1 MLFEEALEIID
12 RTLEPGRLNNLQE
25 LVLRETWTGKTYQEI
40 ASAAG
45 YDPDYIRGVGFH
57 LWQALSRAFGEKVS
71 KNNVR
76 SVLRQ
81 HSSDLVASHPPELAP
96 PFPER
101 SQALPLELPEGW
113 VPLDS
118 PWYVPRPPIEE
129 RCCAEILKPG
139 AMLRL
144 RAPYRMGKTS
154 LKKRILAHAAAC
166 GCHTVSLDF
175 DNADEA
181 ILNDLDRFLRWFSVN
196 ISRQLSLEPKLDE
209 YWGMTFGSKL
219 SCTLYFQNRILEP
232 LTRPLVL
239 ALDEVNRLFEYPAIA
254 KNFFPLLRSWYEEA
268 KDSAIWQKL
277 HLIVAYSTEIYV
289 PLSIDQ
295 SPFNVGLSMRL
306 PELTREQVL
315 ELARRHGLSLA
326 PADLERL
333 LAMVGGHPYLI
344 RLALYHL
351 ACGDQSLDRLLQD
364 APTLTGIYRD
374 CLHQQWKVLQE
385 HPDLLAA
392 LQAVVTTGGTTRI
405 NSIAAYKLESLGLVQ
420 LRGNEVHPSCQL
432 YCRYFRTQ
440 LGLDE
445 GTG

>member
-12 RTLEPGRLNNLQE
+12 RALKPERLNDLQE
-25 LVLRETWTGKTYQEI
+25 IVLRETWTGKTYQEI
-40 ASAAG
+40 ASTAG

-57 LWQALSRAFGEKVS
+57 LWQALSCAFGEKVS

-81 HSSDLVASHPPELAP
+81 HSSDLVANHPPELAL

-101 SQALPLELPEGW
+101 TQALPLELPEGW

-129 RCCAEILKPG
+129 RCYAELLKPG

-166 GCHTVSLDF
+166 GCHTVSISF

-196 ISRQLSLEPKLDE
+196 ISRQISLDPKLDE

-219 SCTLYFQNRILEP
+219 SCTLYFQNHILEP

-239 ALDEVNRLFEYPAIA
+239 ALDEVNRLFEYPAIV
-254 KNFFPLLRSWYEEA
+254 KNFLPLLRSWYEEA

-277 HLIVAYSTEIYV
+277 HLIVVYSTEIYV

-295 SPFNVGLSMRL
+295 SPFNVGLSIRL

-315 ELARRHGLSLA
+315 ELARCHGLSLV

-374 CLHQQWKVLQE
+374 CLRQHWKVLQE
-385 HPDLLAA
+385 HPELLAA
-392 LQAVVTTGGTTRI
+392 LQAVITTGGTTRI
-405 NSIAAYKLESLGLVQ
+405 DSIAAYKLESLGLVQ
-420 LRGNEVHPSCQL
+420 LQGNEVRPSCQL